1 MCHNSQAMN
10 RIIVAFFIC
19 PIIDKILLVNCP
31 LLVNKLERL
40 QNGKQQRRL
49 LRSAPALLQ
58 SMHMQEQNVFLET
71 L

>member
-1 MCHNSQAMN
+1 VSQAMN
-10 RIIVAFFIC
+10 RIIVAFSIS
-19 PIIDKILLVNCP
+19 PIIDKILLVYCP

-58 SMHMQEQNVFLET
+58 SMYKQEQNVFLET